1 MAWTW
6 VSTARDLMLFVLKK
20 KKKKKKK
27 ICEGNCIFT
36 CLANRGIID
45 NLRDHVH
52 YI

>member
-6 VSTARDLMLFVLKK
+6 VSTARDLMLFVL

>member
-27 ICEGNCIFT
+27 KSVRVIVF
-36 CLANRGIID
+36 L
-45 NLRDHVH
+45 HV
-52 YI
+52 